1 MLLSEGSRDKA
12 LEQYLPLLQKRGI
25 NASLSQLKQ
34 ALLKKFVSEGGFQN
48 LSLDSNYYLVG
59 VARYYFNGDLTTN
72 KRLNILYPNVK
83 DKFNSEICKRLNE
96 LILILRN
103 AYIDSVGTQFE
114 QPEDFG
120 TLSINQLLRKYNKK
134 INASLGIDT
143 KKEEEQE
150 PKKVSDDYTAGSEY
164 TYEILYSYEDARK
177 YYEATRPGA
186 WCITYGKQHYD
197 GYIKRLKIHY
207 VVFKKNGFENIKR
220 KVGPG
225 FTKRKPHDEYGNSL
239 ICVLQSNDSPNAV
252 YITSRW
258 NHGSVEDNTQG
269 TEADHAYTTEE
280 FLNVIGCDKSVLS
293 RVYDQ
298 WLDASNYRK
307 EKNIGRKEQYAK
319 RLGILRRFKYAQM
332 LVNNGT
338 NPEVLHDNEEYN
350 LNLYALSSITTDLST
365 IERDKKRMGTYFVSL
380 DVNGETYFSLWDR
393 RKILFDKFLV
403 GGDYVRRDN
412 EKISDNIILIEPGY
426 KKGKY
431 LFDLRR
437 HTFIDVDGIV
447 HFKEESDGD
456 GHACVAMSQNQYA
469 LIDLQTGKPVRAKNG
484 SPWFE
489 RIGGN
494 NYSRSIHTPYLKDKG
509 YVRMVYDSS
518 AGEEYVYNL
527 ICHQF
532 VPANYADMYLPP
544 YQQEAEGLIEFMS
557 RTANRYV
564 SFIEIKTNK
573 PFTINGIDKFEDL
586 RKSGDLVAFKS
597 LGQSF
602 FELYDVATNALLT
615 LNGEKL
621 TLENKPGI
629 GKPTDNESY
638 YIITLDGCYYNLG
651 SNRMKGPS
659 KSKTSYLYNPIT
671 RKFMHDDISGYA
683 FKIVGIQSSLR
694 MVFAPNNGGI
704 VIDDKAENDYYR
716 RGIIPAAEVIFHEYH
731 TGAPVY
737 FVKTPEQDANE
748 QETQRNET
756 NESIKKEFWTVTK
769 RLNEIRERGW

>member
-83 DKFNSEICKRLNE
+83 DKFDSEICKRLNE

-197 GYIKRLKIHY
+197 GYIKRLGIHY
-207 VVFKKNGFENIKR
+207 VVFKKNGFENIRR

-239 ICVLQSNDSPNAV
+239 ICVLQSNNSPDAV

-258 NHGSVEDNTQG
+258 NHGSYDDNTQG

-298 WLDASNYRK
+298 WLNASKYTK
-307 EKNIGRKEQYAK
+307 EKNTRRKEQYAK

-338 NPEVLHDNEEYN
+338 NPQVLHDNEEYN
-350 LNLYALSSITTDLST
+350 LNLYALSSITTDFST
-365 IERDKKRMGTYFVSL
+365 IERDKKRMGTYFVSI

-403 GGDYVRRDN
+403 GGDYVRKDN

-426 KKGKY
+426 KKGAY

-447 HFKEESDGD
+447 HFKELSHGS

-489 RIGGN
+489 RIGRNSYG
-494 NYSRSIHTPYLKDKG
+494 RSIHVPYIKNKG
-509 YVRMVYDSS
+509 YMEMVYDSS
-518 AGEEYVYNL
+518 AGETYVYNL
-527 ICHQF
+527 TCHQF
-532 VPANYADMYLPP
+532 VPTNYADMYFPP
-544 YQQEAEGLIEFMS
+544 YQQEADGLIKFES
-557 RTANRYV
+557 TTDNRYV
-564 SFIEIKTNK
+564 SFVEVKTNK

-586 RKSGDLVAFKS
+586 GKSGDLVAFKS

-602 FELYDVATNALLT
+602 FELYDIATNAFLT

-621 TLENKPGI
+621 TLENKPKI
-629 GKPTDNESY
+629 EKPEGNKNY
-638 YIITLDGCYYNLG
+638 YIITPNG
-651 SNRMKGPS
+651 SNYS
-659 KSKTSYLYNPIT
+659 NNITSYLYNPIT

-683 FKIVGIQSSLR
+683 FKIYGNSSYSIIA
-694 MVFAPNNGGI
+694 FAPNNGGI
-704 VIDDKAENDYYR
+704 VIDGKAATDYYT
-716 RGIIPAAEVIFHEYH
+716 RGIRPASEVIFRKNH
-731 TGAPVY
+731 TGDPIY

-748 QETQRNET
+748 QESRKSET
-756 NESIKKEFWTVTK
+756 NESIKKEFWTVTN

>member
-83 DKFNSEICKRLNE
+83 DKFDNETCKRLNE

-134 INASLGIDT
+134 INASLGIDA
-143 KKEEEQE
+143 KKEAEQE
-150 PKKVSDDYTAGSEY
+150 PKEVSDDYTAGAEY

-197 GYIKRLKIHY
+197 GYVKRLKIHY
-207 VVFKKNGFENIKR
+207 VVFKKNGFENIER

-239 ICVLQSNDSPNAV
+239 ICVLQSNNSPNAV

-258 NHGSVEDNTQG
+258 NHGSYDDNTQG

-298 WLDASNYRK
+298 WLDGSKYTK
-307 EKNIGRKEQYAK
+307 ENKPGRKEQYAK
-319 RLGILRRFKYAQM
+319 RLGVLRRFKYAQM

-338 NPEVLHDNEEYN
+338 NPQVLHDNEEYN
-350 LNLYALSSITTDLST
+350 LGLYAVSSITTDMST
-365 IERDKKRMGTYFVSL
+365 IARDKKYMGTYFVSL

-393 RKILFDKFLV
+393 RKIMFDKFLV

-412 EKISDNIILIEPGY
+412 EKISDNVILIEPGY
-426 KKGKY
+426 KKGSY
-431 LFDLRR
+431 LFDLKR
-437 HTFIDVDGIV
+437 HTFIDIDGITC
-447 HFKEESDGD
+447 FKAESHGN
-456 GHACVAMSQNQYA
+456 GHAYVAMSKTQCA
-469 LIDLQTGKPVRAKNG
+469 LIDLDTGKPVRAKNG

-489 RIGGN
+489 SIGDRS
-494 NYSRSIHTPYLKDKG
+494 YSNTIPTPYLGNKG
-509 YVRMVYDSS
+509 YVKMVYDSS
-518 AGEEYVYNL
+518 AGEMYVYNL
-527 ICHQF
+527 TCHQF
-532 VPANYADMYLPP
+532 VPESYSDMYCPM
-544 YQQEAEGLIEFMS
+544 YQSADGLIEFVS
-557 RTANRYV
+557 RTDNRYI
-564 SFIEIKTNK
+564 SFVDVKTNE
-573 PFTINGIDKFEDL
+573 PFTINGIDKFDVLE
-586 RKSGDLVAFKS
+586 KSGDLVAFKL

-602 FELYDVATNALLT
+602 FELYDIATNSFLT
-615 LNGEKL
+615 LNGAKL
-621 TLENKPGI
+621 TFESKPDI
-629 GKPTDNESY
+629 EKPTSNKNY
-638 YIITLDGCYYNLG
+638 YIITVYNY
-651 SNRMKGPS
+651 SD

-671 RKFMHDDISGYA
+671 RKLMHDNISGYV
-683 FKIVGIQSSLR
+683 FRIVGKNSISIVAS
-694 MVFAPNNGGI
+694 APNNGGI
-704 VIDDKAENDYYR
+704 VIDDKAGNDYYS
-716 RGIIPAAEVIFHEYH
+716 RGIRPASEVIFRQSN
-731 TGAPVY
+731 TGEPVY
-737 FVKTPEQDANE
+737 FVKKPEQDANE
-748 QETQRNET
+748 QESKKIET
-756 NESIKKEFWTVTK
+756 NESIKKEFWTVTD
-769 RLNEIRERGW
+769 RLNEIRQRGW

>member
-134 INASLGIDT
+134 INASLGIDA

-197 GYIKRLKIHY
+197 GYIKRLGIHY

-239 ICVLQSNDSPNAV
+239 ICVLQSNNSLEPR

-298 WLDASNYRK
+298 WLDVSKYRQ
-307 EKNIGRKEQYAK
+307 EKHTGRHEQYAK
-319 RLGILRRFKYAQM
+319 RLGVLRRFKYVQM

-338 NPEVLHDNEEYN
+338 NPEVLYDNEEYN
-350 LNLYALSSITTDLST
+350 LGLYALSSITTDFST
-365 IERDKKRMGTYFVSL
+365 IERDKKRMGTYFVSI

-403 GGDYVRRDN
+403 GGDYIRRDN
-412 EKISDNIILIEPGY
+412 EKISDNVILIEPGY

-447 HFKEESDGD
+447 HFKELSYGN

-469 LIDLQTGKPVRAKNG
+469 LIDLETGKPVRAKNG

-489 RIGGN
+489 RIGRS
-494 NYSRSIHTPYLKDKG
+494 YYDRSINTPYLKDKG
-509 YVRMVYDSS
+509 CVQMVYDSA
-518 AGEEYVYNL
+518 AGEDYIYNL
-527 ICHQF
+527 TCHQF
-532 VPANYADMYLPP
+532 VPANYADMYFPP
-544 YQQEAEGLIEFMS
+544 YQQDVDGLIEFMS
-557 RTANRYV
+557 RTDDRYV
-564 SFIEIKTNK
+564 SFLEIKTNK

-586 RKSGDLVAFKS
+586 EKSGDLVAFKS

-602 FELYDVATNALLT
+602 FELYDIATNAFLT

-621 TLENKPGI
+621 TLENKPKI
-629 GKPTDNESY
+629 EKPESNESY
-638 YIITLDGCYYNLG
+638 YIITLDGYNYG
-651 SNRMKGPS
+651 KN
-659 KSKTSYLYNPIT
+659 KTSYLYNPIT
-671 RKFMHDDISGYA
+671 RKLMHDDSSGDA
-683 FKIVGIQSSLR
+683 FR
-694 MVFAPNNGGI
+694 MVPNGLKLMAFAPNNGGI
-704 VIDDKAENDYYR
+704 VIDNKAAIDYYT
-716 RGIIPAAEVIFHEYH
+716 RGIIPANNVIFRKYH
-731 TGAPVY
+731 TGELVY

-748 QETQRNET
+748 QESRKSET